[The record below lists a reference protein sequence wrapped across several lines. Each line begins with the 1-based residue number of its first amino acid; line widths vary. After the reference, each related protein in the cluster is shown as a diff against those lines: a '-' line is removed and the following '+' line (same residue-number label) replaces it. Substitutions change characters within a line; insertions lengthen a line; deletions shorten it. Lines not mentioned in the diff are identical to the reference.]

1 MGVVGYARWLLRR
14 HRAQFLAY
22 VELTIGALVAGMSA
36 PASLVASFYLDLT
49 REQYLTWLLWI
60 VAASGGGLRLGLWS
74 LRRELAP
81 IRAWLHGQPG
91 DPRSIRDAAVRF
103 THMGPRRT
111 AILSVPLNAATVW
124 WLARFADLHAE
135 TVLWL
140 AVAYVIVVLIIVQF
154 LGVASRHLMRPLV
167 EELAPL
173 VPVDVSIDAPR
184 QSVVAHFAQMVL
196 AATWLGGLTVPVI
209 ISGTAAT
216 SADFGLAIV
225 GASAT
230 AIVIGLITASSV
242 TRPVVEPIRDLLE
255 ATGRVHRGDLSEP
268 VVVRFPDELGDLAVA
283 FNVMQQGLR
292 ERQALHAAFGSY
304 VDPHLAQRL
313 IESGSSVFEGE
324 ETDVSVL
331 FADVRDFTS
340 FSEGV
345 SPSEAVQLLNRLFDV
360 VVPVLHQHGGHAN
373 HYLGDGLLAIFGAPS
388 PLEGH
393 ANAAIAAAIDIQQHV
408 RREFGT
414 TLRLGIGV
422 NTGPVIAGTVGG
434 GGRHEF
440 TVIGDTVNLA
450 ARVEQLTKDTGDAI
464 LLTEATRLALS
475 TPRPRTTKRGE
486 FVVRGKAERVLLH
499 AVNPFPRST
508 R

>member
-14 HRAQFLAY
+14 HRTRFLGC

-36 PASLVASFYLDLT
+36 PASLIAAFYLDLT
-49 REQYLTWLLWI
+49 RGEYLAWVLSI
-60 VAASGGGLRLGLWS
+60 VAASVVGLRLGLWS
-74 LRRELAP
+74 LRCELAP
-81 IRAWLHGQPG
+81 IRAWLHGEPG
-91 DPRSIRDAAVRF
+91 DPRAIRDAAVRF

-111 AILSVPLNAATVW
+111 SIMSVPLNAAVVW
-124 WLARFADLHAE
+124 GLAEFAELDAAG
-135 TVLWL
+135 VLWL
-140 AVAYVIVVLIIVQF
+140 SVAYVIVVLIIVQF

-167 EELAPL
+167 EELTPL
-173 VPVDVSIDAPR
+173 VAVDVSIDAPR
-184 QSVVAHFAQMVL
+184 QSVVTHFAHMVL
-196 AATWLGGLTVPVI
+196 AATWLGGLSVPVI

-216 SADFGLAIV
+216 SADFGVAIL

-242 TRPVVEPIRDLLE
+242 TRPVVEPIRDLLA
-255 ATGRVHRGDLSEP
+255 ATERVHRGDLSEP
-268 VVVRFPDELGDLAVA
+268 VIVRFPDELGDLAVA

-304 VDPHLAQRL
+304 VDPLLAQRL

-324 ETDVSVL
+324 ETEVSVL

-340 FSEGV
+340 YSEGV
-345 SPSEAVQLLNRLFDV
+345 APSEAVQLLNRLFDV
-360 VVPVLHQHGGHAN
+360 VVPALHEHGGHAN
-373 HYLGDGLLAIFGAPS
+373 HYLGDGLLAIFGAPN
-388 PLEGH
+388 PLDGH
-393 ANAAIAAAIDIQQHV
+393 ADAAVAAAIDIHQEV

-450 ARVEQLTKDTGDAI
+450 ARVEQLTKDTGDPI
-464 LLTEATRLALS
+464 LITEGTRLALS

-486 FVVRGKAERVLLH
+486 FAVRGKANKVVLH
-499 AVNPFPRST
+499 AINPFPRST